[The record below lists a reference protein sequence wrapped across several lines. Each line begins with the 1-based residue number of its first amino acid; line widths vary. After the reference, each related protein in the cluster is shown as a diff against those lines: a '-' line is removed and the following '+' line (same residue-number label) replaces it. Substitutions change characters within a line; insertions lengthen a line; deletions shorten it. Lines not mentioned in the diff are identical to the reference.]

1 MYQAVREI
9 RTMLQQAV
17 EMVKQAV
24 ADGKFLRVKI
34 GSAIHD
40 INLVDAITFIEG
52 KSVWFIKRITISDNA
67 VTFLDG
73 SLGILMEDPDDY
85 NADASN
91 HVTGE

>member
-1 MYQAVREI
+1 MKEQAI
-9 RTMLQQAV
+9 K
-17 EMVKQAV
+17 MVKQAV
-24 ADGKFLRVKI
+24 ADGKFLQVKI

-40 INLVDAITFIEG
+40 INLVDAITFIDS
-52 KSVWFIKRITISDNA
+52 KSVWFIKSITISNNA